1 MIINTEDGEGDSY
14 YDEEVDP
21 YEHPGGFG
29 GYHPNIQYYQ
39 NLPPYARLPIEQDY
53 MLHSE
58 DIIDE
63 EEEELEESCDEQKL
77 KSLKKLSARKQQ
89 KMDRAGS
96 MLNQDIV
103 GLPKVTPE
111 ELLEF
116 AVVRHPTQSSNE
128 ELKGQYEV

>member
-1 MIINTEDGEGDSY
+1 
-14 YDEEVDP
+14 
-21 YEHPGGFG
+21 
-29 GYHPNIQYYQ
+29 
-39 NLPPYARLPIEQDY
+39 

-77 KSLKKLSARKQQ
+77 KSLQKLSARKQQ
-89 KMDRAGS
+89 KVDRAGS

-128 ELKGQYEV
+128 EIKSQYEVQNECNMFERTKQMSEIEFSMGNLN